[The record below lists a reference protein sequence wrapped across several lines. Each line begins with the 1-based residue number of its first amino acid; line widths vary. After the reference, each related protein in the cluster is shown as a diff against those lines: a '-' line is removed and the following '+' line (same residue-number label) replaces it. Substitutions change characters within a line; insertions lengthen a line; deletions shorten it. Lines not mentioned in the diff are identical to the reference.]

1 MQKIVTAGWKPT
13 FQQGFALADH
23 GNKKSRAASCGR
35 CQVERARRLLAGLAL
50 GRSRQW
56 SPGAKTK
63 WGSGPFISN
72 RHRRPL
78 VRPMASAAAEVP
90 LVCQFAPKSIGTNII
105 SGGGG
110 VAGPNKG
117 GRRLPNPLI
126 VNAGT
131 FLSSSNAT
139 YGGNTSPYHS
149 FHLQAAIRTAHKNHL
164 QHPWSNLVVFPSCC
178 LCFTGLSPPLKSR
191 YLAPRQIYPLPPT
204 MGSLLGD

>member
-1 MQKIVTAGWKPT
+1 
-13 FQQGFALADH
+13 
-23 GNKKSRAASCGR
+23 
-35 CQVERARRLLAGLAL
+35 
-50 GRSRQW
+50 
-56 SPGAKTK
+56 
-63 WGSGPFISN
+63 
-72 RHRRPL
+72 
-78 VRPMASAAAEVP
+78 MASAAADVP

-178 LCFTGLSPPLKSR
+178 LCFTGLPPPLKSP
-191 YLAPRQIYPLPPT
+191 YLPPPPNIPT
-204 MGSLLGD
+204 TADNGLSLGRLMVCMLS